1 MIRIG
6 SAAHTRVK
14 GRYEEPVEIR
24 AVKQTLPFVW
34 RHTQQSGLLRMLTFP
49 RWMYRGYTRNSAGD
63 LAASIAYHALVA
75 MVPIFFLL
83 VGVGGLF
90 LRNDSVMAGAVRT
103 IQTVFPEGSGS
114 TEAFQAAI
122 EARQNSGLVSLV
134 SFIGFAWVGTG
145 LISSMARGM
154 NRIYN
159 VKNANFIEEKQRG
172 FVVILLFLLFFL
184 LSVLTS
190 VLPTVLLLLD
200 LPEVLDRLFLT
211 SRFTQLLAYGV
222 AFISTSMLFL
232 VIYRIVPNA
241 RQRFLDVW
249 PGTLVASL
257 LFVLLTQAF
266 PIYIRMVGGVNRYG
280 QLLGLITLIVAALYF
295 LSHIILFG
303 AYINASWQR
312 QRARRKQARRI
323 ARARADDD
331 IVTAEEVYGPD
342 VP

>member
-1 MIRIG
+1 MINLG

-14 GRYEEPVEIR
+14 GAYAEKVEIE

-34 RHTQQSGLLRMLTFP
+34 RHTQRSGLLSVLSFP
-49 RWMYRGYTRNSAGD
+49 RWMYRGYTRNNAGD
-63 LAASIAYHALVA
+63 LAASIAYHALIA

-90 LRNDSVMAGAVRT
+90 LRNDSVMSGAVRT
-103 IQTVFPEGSGS
+103 IQTIFPEGSGS
-114 TEAFQAAI
+114 TEAFRAAI
-122 EARQNSGLVSLV
+122 EARQNSGIVSLV

-154 NRIYN
+154 NRIYG
-159 VKNANFIEEKQRG
+159 VRNASFIEEKQRG
-172 FVVILLFLLFFL
+172 FLVILLFLLFFV

-190 VLPTVLLLLD
+190 VVPSVLLVLD
-200 LPEVLDRLFLT
+200 LPEILDRLFLT
-211 SRFTQLLAYGV
+211 SRFNQLLAYGV
-222 AFISTSMLFL
+222 ALVSTMMLFL
-232 VIYRIVPNA
+232 TIYRVVPNA

-266 PIYIRMVGGVNRYG
+266 PIYIQMVGGVNRYG
-280 QLLGLITLIVAALYF
+280 QVLGLISLIVVALFF
-295 LSHIILFG
+295 LAHTILFG

-312 QRARRKQARRI
+312 RRARAVQQRRL
-323 ARARADDD
+323 ARARQDDD
-331 IVTAEEVYGPD
+331 IVTADELIGP
-342 VP
+342 PIP